1 MSITSSEALE
11 KYFASLGYN
20 PAQQKKAAE
29 EVQQVQAMSQED
41 IARQKL
47 TNKVV
52 KTAVKE
58 GAKEL
63 LGSGS
68 QLAANEAAN
77 VAFNQAAGLASQQ
90 AFNAAATQAAQQA
103 VAQGAASQAAF
114 NLGATGASN
123 AAGGAAQAGMAG
135 ANAANAGAAATTT
148 AAGTGAGVGANAAA
162 SQSFSQATGI
172 GSASAGGYIAAAMDT
187 YNNAKKFN
195 SYQDEDKALAAQ
207 KGVAMAVGDIFTA
220 GLAGMAGNYA
230 EGQWGGTMKKIA
242 KLDAKINPVTIF
254 ANRFA
259 TNAWMKER
267 NRLHELQKQG
277 LKIDTTYIDQLR
289 RGRDK
294 KQLFNKAL
302 AADYVGADP
311 VEGWVNN
318 KFAKSRKESDLVA
331 GDITGYAFLPEKF
344 GQKYLDADAARKN
357 VVADWLLKAGAVN
370 EAKGSMDYNE
380 NFNSAL
386 ESKIKTYLDAPNA
399 PAKPTNIPRTGRG
412 PGGTKK

>member
-1 MSITSSEALE
+1 MSITSQEALE

-20 PAQQKKAAE
+20 PAQQTKYAE
-29 EVQQVQAMSQED
+29 QVQESISEQDA
-41 IARQKL
+41 ARQKI
-47 TNKVV
+47 TNKAI
-52 KTAVKE
+52 KTATKE

-63 LGSGS
+63 LGTGTKLASTAAENIAYN
-68 QLAANEAAN
+68 QLAG
-77 VAFNQAAGLASQQ
+77 QASQQ
-90 AFNAAATQAAQQA
+90 AFNAGATAAAQQA
-103 VAQGAASQAAF
+103 AAQAAAAQASY

-123 AAGGAAQAGMAG
+123 AVGGATQSSMAA
-135 ANAANAGAAATTT
+135 ANAANAANTGTQVGAST
-148 AAGTGAGVGANAAA
+148 AANTAANTGSFANT
-162 SQSFSQATGI
+162 TGI
-172 GSASAGGYIAAAMDT
+172 GTTSTGGYLAAAMDT

-207 KGVAMAVGDIFTA
+207 KGVAMAVGDIYTA

-230 EGQWGGTMKKIA
+230 EGQWGGTMGKID

-380 NFNSAL
+380 QFNSDL

-412 PGGTKK
+412 PGGAKK

>member
-58 GAKEL
+58 GAKEV

-123 AAGGAAQAGMAG
+123 AAGGATQAAMAS
-135 ANAANAGAAATTT
+135 ANAANAAN
-148 AAGTGAGVGANAAA
+148 TGAQVGASTATNAAA

-172 GSASAGGYIAAAMDT
+172 GSTSAGGYLAAAMDT

-195 SYQDEDKALAAQ
+195 SYQDEDKANEAQ
-207 KGVAMAVGDIFTA
+207 KGVAMAIGDIFTA

-230 EGQWGGTMKKIA
+230 EGQWGGTMRKIDSFSN
-242 KLDAKINPVTIF
+242 KTNPINLI

-277 LKIDTTYIDQLR
+277 LRIDTTYINQLR

-380 NFNSAL
+380 KFNSEL

-412 PGGTKK
+412 PGGNKK

>member
-58 GAKEL
+58 GAKEV

-123 AAGGAAQAGMAG
+123 AAGGATQAAMAS
-135 ANAANAGAAATTT
+135 ANAANAAN
-148 AAGTGAGVGANAAA
+148 TGAQVGASTATNAAA

-172 GSASAGGYIAAAMDT
+172 GSTSAGGYLAAAMDT

-195 SYQDEDKALAAQ
+195 SYQDEDKANEAQ
-207 KGVAMAVGDIFTA
+207 KGVAMAIGDIFTA

-230 EGQWGGTMKKIA
+230 EGQWGGTMRKIDSFSN
-242 KLDAKINPVTIF
+242 KTNPINLI

-277 LKIDTTYIDQLR
+277 LRIDTTYIDQLR

-412 PGGTKK
+412 PGVTKK

>member
-123 AAGGAAQAGMAG
+123 AVGGATQSSMAA
-135 ANAANAGAAATTT
+135 ANAANAANT
-148 AAGTGAGVGANAAA
+148 GTQVGASTATNAAA

-172 GSASAGGYIAAAMDT
+172 GSTSAGGYLAAAMDT

-207 KGVAMAVGDIFTA
+207 KGVAMAVGDIYTA

-230 EGQWGGTMKKIA
+230 EGQWGGTMKKID
-242 KLDAKINPVTIF
+242 KLDAKTNPVTIF

-370 EAKGSMDYNE
+370 EAKGSMNYNE
-380 NFNSAL
+380 QFNSDL

>member
-29 EVQQVQAMSQED
+29 EVQQIQAMSQED

-68 QLAANEAAN
+68 QLASTSAAN
-77 VAFNQAAGLASQQ
+77 IAYNQAAGQAAQQ
-90 AFNAAATQAAQQA
+90 AFNAGATAAAQQA
-103 VAQGAASQAAF
+103 AAQAAAAQASF

-123 AAGGAAQAGMAG
+123 AAGGATQAAMAS
-135 ANAANAGAAATTT
+135 ANAANAANTGAQVGAST
-148 AAGTGAGVGANAAA
+148 AANTANAG
-162 SQSFSQATGI
+162 SFANTTGI
-172 GSASAGGYIAAAMDT
+172 GTTSTGGYLAAAMDT

-207 KGVAMAVGDIFTA
+207 KGVAMAIGDIYTA

-230 EGQWGGTMKKIA
+230 EGQWGGTMKKID
-242 KLDAKINPVTIF
+242 KFDAKTNPVTIF

-380 NFNSAL
+380 NFNSDL

-412 PGGTKK
+412 PSGNKK

>member
-1 MSITSSEALE
+1 MTISSQEALE
-11 KYFASLGYN
+11 KYFAALGYN
-20 PAQQKKAAE
+20 PAQQTRYAD
-29 EVQQVQAMSQED
+29 EVQQQQALSQQD
-41 IARQKL
+41 AARQKL
-47 TNKVV
+47 TNQVLK
-52 KTAVKE
+52 KATKE
-58 GAKEL
+58 GAKQVF
-63 LGSGS
+63 GTGS
-68 QLAANEAAN
+68 QLAQNQAAN
-77 VAFNQAAGLASQQ
+77 VAYNQAAGLASQTAWNAGATAAQ
-90 AFNAAATQAAQQA
+90 AAALQQAQAAQ
-103 VAQGAASQAAF
+103 AAY

-123 AAGGAAQAGMAG
+123 AVGGAAQSGMAA
-135 ANAANAGAAATTT
+135 ANAANAANTGTTVAANT
-148 AAGTGAGVGANAAA
+148 AANTGSFANT
-162 SQSFSQATGI
+162 TGI
-172 GSASAGGYIAAAMDT
+172 GTTSAGGYLAAAMDT
-187 YNNAKKFN
+187 YNNYKK
-195 SYQDEDKALAAQ
+195 YQNARDEDKALAAQ

-220 GLAGMAGNYA
+220 GLAGMVGNYA
-230 EGQWGGTMKKIA
+230 EGQWGGTMKKIY
-242 KLDAKINPVTIF
+242 KLDAKTNPVTIF

-311 VEGWVNN
+311 AAGWVNN

-357 VVADWLLKAGAVN
+357 VVADWLLKAGAVR
-370 EAKGSMDYNE
+370 EHKGTMDYGE
-380 NFNSAL
+380 SFNSDL
-386 ESKIKTYLDAPNA
+386 ENKIKAYLEAPA
-399 PAKPTNIPRTGRG
+399 TPAKPANIPRTGRG